1 MATPSSAVA
10 SRMAKMGL
18 EVQRGQRTA
27 MNRAALEA
35 KKVLVT
41 EIAKAVPSGRMR
53 NVGSPPGARVG
64 VKYDVKGTKNPT
76 ALVRAIGPLHL
87 VENPIKPHMIIP
99 KKTGRGAKGRGSR
112 RANQQALYDALFGGR
127 YAGQKPLRTP
137 YGPRYRVEHPGVS
150 TPKRPWAKGMKR
162 VPDPVRRTLERTY
175 LDAFRRGA
183 KR

>member
-1 MATPSSAVA
+1 MAAPSSAVA

-18 EVQRGQRTA
+18 EVQRAQRTA
-27 MNRAALEA
+27 MNKAALEA
-35 KKVLVT
+35 KKVLAGS
-41 EIAKAVPSGRMR
+41 ISKAVPSGRLR

-87 VENPIKPHMIIP
+87 VENPIRPHLIIP

-112 RANQQALYDALFGGR
+112 RQNQQALYDALFGSK
-127 YAGQKPLRTP
+127 YAGVKPMRTP
-137 YGPRYRVEHPGVS
+137 YGPRYRVSHPGVS
-150 TPKRPWAKGMKR
+150 TPTRPWAKGMKQ
-162 VPDPVRRTLERTY
+162 VPVPVRRALERSY
-175 LDAFRRGA
+175 LDAFRKGA